1 MVEHAEPPRS
11 PHPASPAHPGSPA
24 FGAAAIRRCRQP
36 VPAVVAVNE
45 SGSPV
50 KVITHRRG
58 FAGGSVVRASGP
70 WKTSGD
76 WWLQKAGEAGRAG
89 EAGWNRDEW
98 DVALSDGAS
107 YRVFLDRASNRWFID
122 AILD

>member
-1 MVEHAEPPRS
+1 MVEHTEPPRP
-11 PHPASPAHPGSPA
+11 PHPAPTAPAL
-24 FGAAAIRRCRQP
+24 RRCRQP
-36 VPAVVAVNE
+36 VPAVVALSD
-45 SGSPV
+45 SGAPI

-58 FAGGSVVRASGP
+58 FAGGAVLRAVGP

-76 WWLQKAGEAGRAG
+76 WWTD
-89 EAGWNRDEW
+89 GWDRDEW

-107 YRVFLDRASNRWFID
+107 YRVFLDRASGGWFID